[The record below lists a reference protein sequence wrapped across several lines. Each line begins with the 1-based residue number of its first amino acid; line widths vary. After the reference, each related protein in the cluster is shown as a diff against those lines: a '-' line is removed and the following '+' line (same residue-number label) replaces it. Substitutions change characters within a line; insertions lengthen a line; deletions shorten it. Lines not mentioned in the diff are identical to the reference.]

1 MYTKCNAADI
11 VIITIK
17 LRGYG
22 KNMTI
27 NEAGERYNIP
37 IHILKLYES
46 WAWCRGSVKAELL
59 LIFIEVKRRVRNVK
73 KTGWKKVTY
82 YNNLCECNC
91 GS

>member
-1 MYTKCNAADI
+1 MDTKCNAADI

-27 NEAGERYNIP
+27 NEAGERYNIT

-46 WAWCRGSVKAELL
+46 WEWCRGSVKA
-59 LIFIEVKRRVRNVK
+59 
-73 KTGWKKVTY
+73 
-82 YNNLCECNC
+82 
-91 GS
+91 

>member
-1 MYTKCNAADI
+1 MDKKCNVADI

-27 NEAGERYNIP
+27 NEAGERYNIT

-46 WAWCRGSVKAELL
+46 WEWCRGSVKSVLL
-59 LIFIEVKRRVRNVK
+59 LILIGVIRIVRKVK
-73 KTGWKKVTY
+73 
-82 YNNLCECNC
+82 
-91 GS
+91 

>member
-1 MYTKCNAADI
+1 MINIQLDTKCNAADI

-27 NEAGERYNIP
+27 NEAGERYNIT

-59 LIFIEVKRRVRNVK
+59 LIFIEVCSLFRHV
-73 KTGWKKVTY
+73 
-82 YNNLCECNC
+82 LICMLECSPGC
-91 GS
+91 PE